1 MAAPLRAEVLKCFR
15 CLHRTRT
22 ILFKNDPTA
31 MDAARLKINSE
42 FRKYQRIS
50 NQETIAELIKLGNQ
64 AEEILR
70 TSVIQAAPVAENT
83 FRLHITKD
91 TFMYNNTPYRG

>member
-15 CLHRTRT
+15 CLHRTR
-22 ILFKNDPTA
+22 LKVFSNDQAA

-50 NQETIAELIKLGNQ
+50 NRETIMELIKFGNE

-70 TSVIQAAPVAENT
+70 TSVVQASPVAENT

-91 TFMYNNTPYRG
+91 TFMYNNTPYKG

>member
-1 MAAPLRAEVLKCFR
+1 MAASLRAEVLKCFR

-22 ILFKNDPTA
+22 KVFTNDQVA

-50 NQETIAELIKLGNQ
+50 SQEAIAELIKLGHQ

-70 TSVIQAAPVAENT
+70 TSVVQVTPTAENT

-91 TFMYNNTPYRG
+91 TFMHNNTPYRG